1 MSDSW
6 NVFLDVLREEC
17 AAFANLNAKAVALS
31 GALVENSATG
41 ITQAQEALDAAR
53 KAFVGVFGRRRGMQ
67 QRGFGGISLRAVC
80 SYAPPHLSAE
90 LTQRA
95 AELVYHATSLEII
108 NSNNQALVLGGM
120 ERLIKTVA
128 VIQRSQAS
136 PLTYKRRGIVPPA
149 ESSLIMSKKA

>member
-6 NVFLDVLREEC
+6 NVFLGVLREEC
-17 AAFANLNAKAVALS
+17 AAFANLNAKAIAFS
-31 GALVENSATG
+31 NALVENASEG
-41 ITQAQEALDAAR
+41 ITRAQEDVDAAR
-53 KAFVGVFGRRRGMQ
+53 TAYVAVFGRRRGMQ
-67 QRGFGGISLRAVC
+67 QRGFGGISLRSVC
-80 SYAPPHLSAE
+80 AYAPPHLSGE

-95 AELVYHATSLEII
+95 AEIVYHATSLQII
-108 NSNNQALVLGGM
+108 NSNNKALVLGGM

-128 VIQRSQAS
+128 VIQRAQAS